1 MACNSMAQVSMSLL
15 RIRCH
20 LLEDP
25 LRCQW
30 VLIDGE
36 REPVS
41 GEGRFVDLPK
51 RTGRVQLIIPAA
63 QVLLA
68 RVRLPQAAR
77 RRAGPLLTFAVEEE
91 TVPDPEDNQVGW
103 IGSAGDEDVLAV
115 VDKKRLKQCLDA
127 LDAAGIG
134 VDEVYCETLLLPR
147 TEGQWS
153 VVWNGL
159 EGIVRT
165 GEFEGA
171 ATDCGDATAPPLC
184 LHLML
189 EAEKSAEAGPPAS
202 IALYTIPVRGG
213 SAGDA
218 MEASDVPDIEAWQRA
233 LGVPVRLAGPWD
245 WRIAPPPSSINLFQ
259 KRKRWKLFSRILPR
273 LRAAAWMGAMA
284 VTIHSIALIVD
295 WASLSDEQRG
305 LRQQMEARFRGIF
318 PAAVAVVDPA
328 LQMRRKLVEARHAAG
343 MPDTGDFLPML
354 QIAGPGLNEL
364 APGTLQAISYD
375 NGKMTLELAVDEVLA
390 RRIATRVQESGLSA
404 TVVTASAETRN
415 GTVALV
421 VEAL

>member
-1 MACNSMAQVSMSLL
+1 MARNSMAQISMSLL

-25 LRCQW
+25 PKCQW

-36 REPVS
+36 REPVND
-41 GEGRFVDLPK
+41 EGRFEDLPK
-51 RTGRVQLIIPAA
+51 RARHVQLILPAA
-63 QVLLA
+63 QVLLT
-68 RVRLPQAAR
+68 RVRLPQVAR
-77 RRAGPLLTFAVEEE
+77 RRTGSMLTFAVEEE
-91 TVPDPEDNQVGW
+91 TVPDPDDNQVGW

-127 LDAAGIG
+127 LDAVAIG

-153 VVWNGL
+153 VLWNGL
-159 EGIVRT
+159 EGVVRT

-171 ATDCGDATAPPLC
+171 ATDCGDATTPPLC

-189 EAEKSAEAGPPAS
+189 EAEKSGEARLPAS
-202 IALYTIPVRGG
+202 IALYTMPGRGG
-213 SAGDA
+213 SAGDTT
-218 MEASDVPDIEAWQRA
+218 EASGMPDIKAWQRT

-245 WRIAPPPSSINLFQ
+245 WRMAPSTSSINLFQ
-259 KRKRWKLFSRILPR
+259 ERKRWQLFSRILPR
-273 LRAAAWMGAMA
+273 LRVAAWIGAVA

-295 WASLSDEQRG
+295 WVLLSNEQRG

-328 LQMRRKLVEARHAAG
+328 LQMRRKLIEARHAAG
-343 MPDTGDFLPML
+343 MADTADFLPML
-354 QIAGPGLNEL
+354 NIARLGLNEL
-364 APGTLQAISYD
+364 APGTLQAMSYD
-375 NGKMTLELAVDEVLA
+375 NGRMTLELAIDEALA
-390 RRIATRVQESGLSA
+390 RRIATRMQESGLSA

-415 GTVALV
+415 GTIALV